1 MNLLFLGHVLAFA
14 LAALGC
20 FVSLKRVQA
29 IAHAGTRR
37 GLTVFLLT
45 SGLWAGSNLGYLVA
59 PSPFA
64 KRAFYVFGL
73 VVGLVAVAAWLSF
86 CAAYTG
92 RSPRQLPY
100 ARLVSGIILG
110 LIAVKLTNPLHHLY
124 FTATMVATPFVHLE
138 IQHGIMHW
146 TVLGLAYAL
155 SFVGFYM
162 ILEHFHYAGTD
173 TRPLA
178 VLVMLTALPVGANI
192 IGVTSPWLLA
202 ITYEPIGVAAF
213 ALGVVFVYF
222 DRFQRAHR
230 AGEIDDAVLFL
241 DQDNQI
247 RDYNQTAR
255 DLFPQLSGTTG
266 KSLERVLPM
275 IAGNDETPPET
286 VTLTRDGDTKYY
298 RIASAPFIAGNSETG
313 RSIVISDVSEAEQYR
328 RDLERKTEQLEV
340 LNRIVRHD
348 IRNDMTVIRGWAETL
363 EGRVD
368 DEGRDALERVF
379 RAADHTMKLTK
390 DARDYIEAIAG
401 EEQPELKSV
410 TLRSHLKAEVDTAQ
424 ESHPDAEI
432 QISGNIPAVGVC
444 ATEMLSSVF
453 RNLLSNAVQHN
464 DKATPKITVRVEERD
479 ESAVVQIA
487 DNGPGIP
494 DEQKEAIFGKGEK
507 GLESEGSGIGLYL
520 VQTLVEQFN
529 GAVRVEDNEPEG
541 AVFTIELQKVEDRP
555 AETEPSQ
562 RKSAL

>member
-1 MNLLFLGHVLAFA
+1 MNLLFLGHVLAFV

-29 IAHAGTRR
+29 IAHDGTRR

-45 SGLWAGSNLGYLVA
+45 SGLWAGANLGYLVA
-59 PSPFA
+59 ASPLA

-73 VVGLVAVAAWLSF
+73 VVGLIAVAAWLSF

-100 ARLVSGIILG
+100 ARLVSGIILV

-124 FTATMVATPFVHLE
+124 FTAAMVATPFPHLE

-162 ILEHFHYAGTD
+162 LLEHFHYAGTD

-202 ITYEPIGVAAF
+202 ITYEPIGVATF

-247 RDYNQTAR
+247 RDYNQTAC

-266 KSLERVLPM
+266 KSLETVLPM
-275 IAGNDETPPET
+275 IDGNETPPET

-368 DEGRDALERVF
+368 DEGRDALERVL

-401 EEQPELKSV
+401 EQQPELKSV

-444 ATEMLSSVF
+444 ATEMLPSVF

-464 DKATPKITVRVEERD
+464 DKATAKITVRVEERD

-494 DEQKEAIFGKGEK
+494 DKQKEAIFGKGEK

-529 GAVRVEDNEPEG
+529 GAVRVEDNDPEG
-541 AVFTIELQKVEDRP
+541 AVFTIELQKAEERP
-555 AETEPSQ
+555 TETEPSQ
-562 RKSAL
+562 RNPAL